1 MKVESNTISNYEKR
15 LVKQVDKIEKE
26 IRELEN
32 TVKRL
37 KKREVLG
44 MSDLSREVTIQLLRA
59 QIERKREELAQIR
72 KKLDQVYYR
81 CGIYLAEKG
90 KKLDRLARYLGKTK
104 SELVREALEDLF
116 AKYGWL

>member
-1 MKVESNTISNYEKR
+1 MKNDMLSRYERR
-15 LVKQVDKIEKE
+15 LANQVKQIENE

-37 KKREVLG
+37 EGKQVIG
-44 MSDLSREVTIQLLRA
+44 MSQLSREVMIQLLKA
-59 QIERKREELAQIR
+59 KIERKKEELAQAKR
-72 KKLDQVYYR
+72 KLDQVYYR
-81 CGIYLAEKG
+81 VGIYLADKG

-116 AKYGWL
+116 AKYGW

>member
-1 MKVESNTISNYEKR
+1 MKIDSNIISSYERR
-15 LVKQVDKIEKE
+15 LIKQVDKIEKE

-37 KKREVLG
+37 RKREILG
-44 MSDLSREVTIQLLRA
+44 MPNLSREVTIQLLRA
-59 QIERKREELAQIR
+59 QIERKREELAQIK

-81 CGIYLAEKG
+81 VGIYLRDKG
-90 KKLDRLARYLGKTK
+90 KKLDRLSRYLGKTK

-116 AKYGWL
+116 AKYGWV